1 MKKRLIIL
9 VSVGTILITG
19 CNDSKEK
26 EIRILELEKQNL
38 ELKQSILE
46 QKEESL
52 NSSKT
57 EKFHN
62 VRDNQKIDLN
72 SISVFQDPKSVNYDI
87 HEKLPN
93 GVDIIINSTILCDDI
108 ESYTVNIQAPDS
120 IKINRSNIGYSYKR
134 PISDKNKDAIFIYN
148 KYCMNNMN

>member
-1 MKKRLIIL
+1 M
-9 VSVGTILITG
+9 
-19 CNDSKEK
+19 
-26 EIRILELEKQNL
+26 
-38 ELKQSILE
+38 
-46 QKEESL
+46 

-87 HEKLPN
+87 HDKLPN
-93 GVDIIINSTILCDDI
+93 GVDIISNSIILCDDI